1 MLPCVDWQA
10 PWLAA
15 LREVGEPLA
24 AQVANGAT
32 VAQALNG
39 ALAARHQPTQLA
51 AGPLRFIPQAELPE
65 GEAYEAHIHR
75 TASVPTRDN
84 GHDFFNGLLWLHQPA
99 LKRRLNELQ
108 AAEIAR
114 TGITAQRGPLRD
126 ALTLMDENGAL
137 LHGPAPLLQ
146 ALRERRWVD
155 LFVTH
160 RALWRGAELLVFGH
174 ALLDQLATAPRK
186 GLTAHVLV
194 GDPLTMTAT
203 DWAAKP
209 FLPMPVSGVPGWWAA
224 QEEPGFYTDAAVFR
238 PARSARRWAAAERAD
253 TLSEPSCGKP
263 LPGAPSNHS
272 VGRKPSIER

>member
-1 MLPCVDWQA
+1 MLPRVDWSA

-24 AQVANGAT
+24 AQAATGAT
-32 VAQALNG
+32 VAQVLNA
-39 ALAARHQPTQLA
+39 ALASRSGPIALA

-84 GHDFFNGLLWLHQPA
+84 GHDFFNGLMWLQRPA

-108 AAEIAR
+108 AKEIGRA
-114 TGITAQRGPLRD
+114 GIPAQRGPLRD

-137 LHGPAPLLQ
+137 LSGPAPLLQ

-160 RALWRGAELLVFGH
+160 RVLWREASFSVFGH
-174 ALLDQLATAPRK
+174 ALLDQLATVPRK
-186 GLTAHVLV
+186 GLTAHVLLE
-194 GDPLTMTAT
+194 DPLHWHA
-203 DWAAKP
+203 DEWARKP
-209 FLPMPVSGVPGWWAA
+209 FCPMPVSGVPGWWAGQDEA
-224 QEEPGFYTDAAVFR
+224 GFYTDAAVFR
-238 PARSARRWAAAERAD
+238 PAR
-253 TLSEPSCGKP
+253 GY
-263 LPGAPSNHS
+263 HS
-272 VGRKPSIER
+272 VGRKPSIDR